1 MMLETP
7 AFTSPKYSGSLND
20 FLKDQVY
27 AVLKLFQS
35 ATKGE
40 PFATWEQ
47 YRNVMMEA
55 TRGTTIS
62 EQEISTLWGKH
73 SLNNERFFYQE
84 TLKQYYAQGSQVHP
98 DT

>member
-7 AFTSPKYSGSLND
+7 AFTSPKFSGSLND

-40 PFATWEQ
+40 PFATWE
-47 YRNVMMEA
+47 
-55 TRGTTIS
+55 
-62 EQEISTLWGKH
+62 
-73 SLNNERFFYQE
+73 
-84 TLKQYYAQGSQVHP
+84 
-98 DT
+98 